1 MRGVDVSIFNENVDW
16 QALKAAGIDFVI
28 CRTGY
33 GKSSFDE
40 NFQHNVEEA
49 HKAGLIC
56 GAYHYSYALTP
67 ADAIQEAQFCK
78 GIIERAGVMLELPV
92 WFDMEDGDGYKQ
104 RHGFDF
110 SRRNVTAICKAFLDA
125 IKPLNCGV
133 YSSYSWLTDFIDWE
147 SLGCEIWSAQ
157 WNEEDSFKGRIWQYT
172 NELTIGGQ
180 TFNGNI
186 LYEASGQAVLGTTT
200 AVPEQ
205 AATSAA
211 PPSAND
217 LIHNILSNAQSQ
229 QQSTAAPTQPTAPTQ
244 PSKPQGNAAAQIQNI
259 LSNIKPQDS
268 ATKSNAAPS
277 ADDKIHNILSG
288 FRRNK

>member
-16 QALKAAGIDFVI
+16 QAVKAAGIEFAI

-33 GKSSFDE
+33 GKTGFDE

-67 ADAIQEAQFCK
+67 ADAVQEAQFCK
-78 GIIERAGVMLELPV
+78 GIIERAGVLLELPL
-92 WFDMEDGDGYKQ
+92 WFSMADGDNYKE

-110 SRRNVTAICKAFLDA
+110 SRNNVTAICKAFLDN

-133 YSSYSWLTDFIDWE
+133 QAQLSWLENYIDWQ

-157 WNEEDSFKGRIWQYT
+157 WNTEDNFKGRMWQYT
-172 NELTIGGQ
+172 DALTIGGQ

-186 LYEASGQAVLGTTT
+186 LYDKGEQAVLGQT
-200 AVPEQ
+200 ATV
-205 AATSAA
+205 ASAA
-211 PPSAND
+211 PQSAND
-217 LIHNILSNAQSQ
+217 LIHSILSNAHAKEE
-229 QQSTAAPTQPTAPTQ
+229 TPQPV
-244 PSKPQGNAAAQIQNI
+244 KPQASANQINSI
-259 LSNIKPQDS
+259 LSN
-268 ATKSNAAPS
+268 
-277 ADDKIHNILSG
+277 L
-288 FRRNK
+288 

>member
-16 QALKAAGIDFVI
+16 QAVKAAGFDFAI

-40 NFQHNVEEA
+40 NFQRNVEEA

-78 GIIERAGVMLELPV
+78 GIIERAGVLLELPV
-92 WFDMEDGDGYKQ
+92 WFSMADGDTYKE

-110 SRRNVTAICKAFLDA
+110 SRSNVTAICKAFIDA
-125 IKPLNCGV
+125 IKPLNCGL
-133 YSSYSWLTDFIDWE
+133 YAPLSWLESYIDWK

-157 WNEEDSFKGRIWQYT
+157 WDAEDSFKGRMWQYT
-172 NELTIGGQ
+172 DALKIGGQ

-186 LYEASGQAVLGTTT
+186 LYEAGEQAVLGQAETVQAQAPAPQQST
-200 AVPEQ
+200 ADLIHSILSNARPKEEKPQPAKPQQPSASPISSILSNFKPQANATQ
-205 AATSAA
+205 AAPAQTAA
-211 PPSAND
+211 KPSTND
-217 LIHNILSNAQSQ
+217 LISNILSNA
-229 QQSTAAPTQPTAPTQ
+229 
-244 PSKPQGNAAAQIQNI
+244 K
-259 LSNIKPQDS
+259 K
-268 ATKSNAAPS
+268 K
-277 ADDKIHNILSG
+277 K
-288 FRRNK
+288 

>member
-16 QALKAAGIDFVI
+16 QALKAAGIEFAI

-49 HKAGLIC
+49 HKVGFIC

-78 GIIERAGVMLELPV
+78 GIIERAGVLLELPV
-92 WFDMEDGDGYKQ
+92 WLNMADGDSYKE

-125 IKPLNCGV
+125 MKPLNCGIFAPL
-133 YSSYSWLTDFIDWE
+133 SWLEDYIDWQ

-157 WNEEDSFKGRIWQYT
+157 WNSEDNFKGRMWQYT
-172 NELTIGGQ
+172 NALTIGGQ

-186 LYEASGQAVLGTTT
+186 LYKAGEQSTVLG
-200 AVPEQ
+200 
-205 AATSAA
+205 
-211 PPSAND
+211 
-217 LIHNILSNAQSQ
+217 
-229 QQSTAAPTQPTAPTQ
+229 QSTAAPQTTSDLIHSILSNAHAKEDTAIAPTQ
-244 PSKPQGNAAAQIQNI
+244 PATPQTPKPQANSSAAINSI
-259 LSNIKPQDS
+259 LSNIRPQAG
-268 ATKSNAAPS
+268 ATKTTTQPS
-277 ADDKIHNILSG
+277 TEDKIHNILANAK
-288 FRRNK
+288 NKK